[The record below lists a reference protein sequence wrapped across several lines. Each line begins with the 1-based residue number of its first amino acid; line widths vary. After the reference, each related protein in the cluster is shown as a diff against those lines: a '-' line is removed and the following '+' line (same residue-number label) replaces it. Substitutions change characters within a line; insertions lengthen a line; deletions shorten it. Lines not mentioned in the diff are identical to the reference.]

1 MKILVTTKA
10 GRQQTRKTVNSEWLR
25 VGRNTSCEIHLP
37 DPRVPLEQGM
47 IVYRDGLVY
56 MEGESGSQVI
66 TRRSVRSD
74 RMHYGEPLEVG
85 PYRIE
90 MTPPPPGYDAA
101 LKVELVHPLE
111 ATPALAARASE
122 LTLGSLGLTKRW
134 AAWLWALAVLFAFF
148 LVPAGRVLHLPW
160 KEASQHAAFGD
171 RFWNP
176 GPVMLAHQPVEPRCG
191 ACHEIAFQHVKDR
204 ACLECHKN
212 IGQHV
217 GPGMNPAALFEG
229 ARCATCHREHK
240 GVKATFRDD
249 DRFCVSCHRDLE
261 SHASAATSVNVSDFA
276 RDHPPFRLTL
286 DGDGGRRRVREGD
299 APIAQETHL
308 KFPHAT
314 HLDPKGVKSPLQG
327 RVRLDCSNCHKPDAS
342 RRGFEPISMPRQCQ
356 ACHTLQFEPAV
367 TTREVPHGKVA
378 DALTVVEEFYANLAL
393 KGTPDSF
400 QKAFGV
406 PGEGL
411 LRRVGDPSPGE
422 RQNALALASRKAR
435 QVGADLVEVRACK
448 TCHEVTSVKSGE
460 ATEWKVAPVRQNMSF
475 MPHARFDH
483 QAHRQAKCAACHDV
497 QSSKKSSDVAM
508 PTIKAC
514 RECHGGSKPVEG
526 KVMSNCLLCH
536 GFHDATYPWSPDRV
550 KPVTKVAEDAHAR

>member
-1 MKILVTTKA
+1 MKILITTKS
-10 GRQQTRKTVNSEWLR
+10 GKQKTRKTVSGEWLR
-25 VGRNTSCEIHLP
+25 VGRNTSCEVHLP

-56 MEGESGSQVI
+56 MEGEGGSQVI
-66 TRRSVRSD
+66 TRRSVRSE

-85 PYRIE
+85 PYRIQ
-90 MTPPPPGYDAA
+90 MMPPPPGYEAS
-101 LKVELVHPLE
+101 LRVELVHPLE

-134 AAWLWALAVLFAFF
+134 AAWLWGLAVIFVFF
-148 LVPAGRVLHLPW
+148 VVPAGRVLDLPW
-160 KEASQHAAFGD
+160 KEAATHAAFGD

-176 GPVMLAHQPVEPRCG
+176 GRLMLAHQPVEPKCA
-191 ACHEIAFQHVKDR
+191 ACHEVAFQHVKDR

-217 GPGMNPAALFEG
+217 GPEMKPAALFEG

-240 GVKATFRDD
+240 GVKATHRDD
-249 DRFCVSCHRDLE
+249 DRFCVACHQDLK
-261 SHASAATSVNVSDFA
+261 SHAANATASKVSDFA

-286 DGDGGRRRVREGD
+286 AEDGGLRRVRQGE
-299 APIAQETHL
+299 APISQQPHL
-308 KFPHAT
+308 AFPHDK
-314 HLDPKGVKSPLQG
+314 HLDPRGVKSPVQG
-327 RVRLDCSNCHKPDAS
+327 RIRLDCSNCHKPDAS
-342 RRGFEPISMPRQCQ
+342 KRGFEPISMARQCQ
-356 ACHTLQFEPAV
+356 ECHALKFEPAV
-367 TTREVPHGKVA
+367 TDREVPHGKVA
-378 DALTVVEEFYANLAL
+378 DALTVIEEFYANLAL

-411 LRRVGDPSPGE
+411 LRSVGDPSPGE
-422 RQNALALASRKAR
+422 RQNALVLASRKAK
-435 QVGADLVEVRACK
+435 QVGADLIAVRSCK
-448 TCHEVTSVKSGE
+448 TCHEIASVKSGQ
-460 ATEWKVAPVRQNMSF
+460 ATEWKVTPVRQNMSF

-483 QAHRQAKCAACHDV
+483 QAHRQSKCATCHDV
-497 QSSKKSSDVAM
+497 QESKKSSDVSM

-514 RECHGGSKPVEG
+514 RECHGGSKPTEG

-536 GFHDATYPWSPDRV
+536 GFHDATHPWNPGQG
-550 KPVTKVAEDAHAR
+550 KPVTRVAAEAHAR